1 MLWVI
6 TVSCHHRR
14 YEEGTSENEAAAEE
28 EEEEEEEE
36 RRGRGKVSSYHS
48 SVYCSLRLTK
58 PSMASQVV
66 QW

>member
-36 RRGRGKVSSYHS
+36 EGEEEASPDMDGCLALKVGRAGTWEGLFWGK
-48 SVYCSLRLTK
+48 
-58 PSMASQVV
+58 
-66 QW
+66 